1 MPQVILDCDNTF
13 GLAGHDIDDGLALAH
28 LLRMPTV
35 DVLGVTLTYGNG
47 TLAQVTQ
54 QTKLLWEAA
63 DLELPF
69 YVGASSE
76 VDVTSAAVRYLVKIV
91 RQHPQEITIV
101 ATGSLTNLAA
111 AQQLWP
117 GFLKQVKQL
126 YIMGGAFG
134 PMTMG
139 QQVVDELNFSVN
151 DTAVKT
157 VLSAAERPIIVSGSY
172 IHDFVTFWPDQP
184 TNWLAEQIQNWQVY
198 NEKQW
203 QLAGFINWDG
213 MTATSLTQPDLFT
226 WRDETVELNA
236 TALEKGLL
244 IPKATGTCQLKLV
257 TGIQNP
263 AALTASLL
271 ADMHFLTAQ
280 AEG

>member
-35 DVLGVTLTYGNG
+35 QVLGVTLTYGNG

-54 QTKLLWEAA
+54 QTKALWEAA
-63 DLELPF
+63 NLELPF
-69 YVGASSE
+69 YVGSSSE
-76 VDVTSAAVRYLVKIV
+76 VDTTSAAVRYLVKTV
-91 RQHPQEITIV
+91 RQQPGEITLI

-117 GFLKQVKQL
+117 DFLKQLKQL

-139 QQVVDELNFSVN
+139 DQAVDELNFSVN

-157 VLSAAERPIIVSGSY
+157 VLSAADQPVIVSGSY
-172 IHDFVTFWPDQP
+172 ISQFVTTWAGPN
-184 TNWLAEQIQNWQVY
+184 TNWVTQQIQTWQTY
-198 NEKQW
+198 NQAQW
-203 QLAGFINWDG
+203 HLAGFINWDG
-213 MTATSLTQPDLFT
+213 ITATSLTQPDLFT
-226 WRDETVELNA
+226 WEDETVELNA

-244 IPKATGTCQLKLV
+244 IPKSTGSCHLKLV
-257 TGIQNP
+257 TGVQDP
-263 AALTASLL
+263 TRLTASLQ
-271 ADMHFLTAQ
+271 ADMTYLMQ
-280 AEG
+280 RAEG